1 MSFKF
6 DDVMK
11 KFYDDPALGIKTE
24 DAPVN
29 NASSGAVSMPPD
41 VQMDKKKKEKK
52 AYDGR
57 TKEGKTFF
65 KRMAERKAKREA
77 MKSRLAQKVQENTLN
92 RENEYLMVEDN
103 IDMLKNIVKNKSAKN
118 IKFKDGNMKV
128 DMFTASAITQVFDKV
143 NSSNQQKMSKL
154 INGKKAEFMKIA
166 DFALSKVK

>member
-6 DDVMK
+6 DDIMQ
-11 KFYDDPALGIKTE
+11 KFYSDPALGIQTE

-41 VQMDKKKKEKK
+41 AKMKKKKKL
-52 AYDGR
+52 YDGR
-57 TKEGKTFF
+57 TKDAKAFV
-65 KRMAERKAKREA
+65 KRMETLRARRESKLAK
-77 MKSRLAQKVQENTLN
+77 KVQENTLN
-92 RENEYLMVEDN
+92 REQEYLMVEDN

-143 NSSNQQKMSKL
+143 NSSNQQKMAKL

>member
-6 DDVMK
+6 DDIMQ
-11 KFYDDPALGIKTE
+11 KFYSDPALGIQTE

-41 VQMDKKKKEKK
+41 AKMKKKKKL
-52 AYDGR
+52 YDGR
-57 TKEGKTFF
+57 TKDAKAFV
-65 KRMAERKAKREA
+65 KRMETLRARRESKLAK
-77 MKSRLAQKVQENTLN
+77 KVQENTIN
-92 RENEYLMVEDN
+92 REQEYLMVEDN
-103 IDMLKNIVKNKSAKN
+103 MDMLKNIVKNKSAKN

-128 DMFTASAITQVFDKV
+128 DMFTASAITQVFDQV
-143 NSSNQQKMSKL
+143 NSSNQQKMAKL

>member
-1 MSFKF
+1 
-6 DDVMK
+6 MK
-11 KFYDDPALGIKTE
+11 KFYDDPSLGIKTE
-24 DAPVN
+24 DAPTN
-29 NASSGAVSMPPD
+29 NAGSGAVSMPPD
-41 VQMDKKKKEKK
+41 AQMKKKKK

-65 KRMAERKAKREA
+65 NRMAERKAKREA
-77 MKSRLAQKVQENTLN
+77 MKSKLAQKVQENTLN
-92 RENEYLMVEDN
+92 REQEYLMVEDN

-128 DMFTASAITQVFDKV
+128 DMFTASAITQVFDQV
-143 NSSNQQKMSKL
+143 NSSNQQKMAKL